1 MKDKAHISQIISDLK
16 RIWEYTPDLR
26 LGQLLLNAVNGNEN
40 KLFYIEDQ
48 ELIDTMYHEIYQK
61 LLKEYKDGQT

>member
-40 KLFYIEDQ
+40 KLFYIKDQ
-48 ELIDTMYHEIYQK
+48 ELIDIMYHEIYQK